1 MARRSKIALLVTALA
16 ATALAA
22 GSVVADADAR
32 SASTS
37 RGAESTVFA
46 ADSSQDRGTSLSADR
61 SRNGESW
68 QRGPGQR
75 MAPPP
80 DGFGER
86 DSWSV
91 AETAQWVAIAA
102 LAGFAVALLIWR
114 PWRPKRG
121 PQEAAWQ
128 ATNSDIPMASA
139 AASPAAETQPTV
151 ASPSIDSPDQDTEPK
166 T

>member
-1 MARRSKIALLVTALA
+1 MARKSKIALLVTALA

-46 ADSSQDRGTSLSADR
+46 ADGSKDRGTSLSADR
-61 SRNGESW
+61 SRSSGSW

-86 DSWSV
+86 DSWSP

-128 ATNSDIPMASA
+128 ASPADAPMAPSA
-139 AASPAAETQPTV
+139 TPEAQTQPTV
-151 ASPSIDSPDQDTEPK
+151 ASPSIESPDQDTEPK

>member
-1 MARRSKIALLVTALA
+1 MARRSRITLMVTALA
-16 ATALAA
+16 AVALAT

-37 RGAESTVFA
+37 RGAESTVLA
-46 ADSSQDRGTSLSADR
+46 ADGAQDRGTSLSADR
-61 SRNGESW
+61 SRSNGDW

-75 MAPPP
+75 MAPPS
-80 DGFGER
+80 DRFGER
-86 DSWSV
+86 DSWSP
-91 AETAQWVAIAA
+91 AETAQWGAIAA

-128 ATNSDIPMASA
+128 TSPVDTPAAQA
-139 AASPAAETQPTV
+139 AAAPEAQAQPTA
-151 ASPSIDSPDQDTEPK
+151 ASPSIDSPSQDTEPK